1 MDGTSLLW
9 SPLSA
14 DGLQLLV
21 QLPHTLRG
29 ALLLYALPCCL
40 LSVLSFGAVEVC
52 NPLSDVAVVDLL
64 VLS

>member
-1 MDGTSLLW
+1 MTPPCFG
-9 SPLSA
+9 PLCPPMACS
-14 DGLQLLV
+14 LLV

-29 ALLLYALPCCL
+29 GLLLYALPCCL
-40 LSVLSFGAVEVC
+40 LRVLSFGAVEVC